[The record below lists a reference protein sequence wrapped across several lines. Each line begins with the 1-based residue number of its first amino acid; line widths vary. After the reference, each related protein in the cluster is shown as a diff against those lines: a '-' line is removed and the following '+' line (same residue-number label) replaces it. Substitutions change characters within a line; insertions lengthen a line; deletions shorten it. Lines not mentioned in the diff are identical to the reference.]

1 MKRTRTRQGAA
12 QVPPKPGRRERRRAE
27 IREKLYE
34 AALHLFMTRGV
45 QATTVK
51 DITDAADLGKGTFF
65 NYFPTKE
72 HILATFYE
80 RQLAGAEDALQAAQE
95 RGELVR
101 KTLETLVART
111 SEEASRSSAL
121 VRSFLIAIIGN
132 PRVGDIVLPLLQLR
146 RQRIEELL
154 TIGQERGEIRRDW
167 PASEM
172 ARIQQELAFGTS
184 LFWAL
189 EPRAP
194 LNELLEG
201 NLELFWSSPRATATQ
216 NSRAKAAP
224 KRSRGRH

>member
-1 MKRTRTRQGAA
+1 VLKRARATHHAPP
-12 QVPPKPGRRERRRAE
+12 VPPTPGRRERRRAE
-27 IREKLYE
+27 IREKLYV
-34 AALHLFMTRGV
+34 AALDLFMSRGV

-51 DITDAADLGKGTFF
+51 NITDAADLGKGTFF

-80 RQLAGAEDALQAAQE
+80 RQLAGAEEALRAAQE
-95 RGELVR
+95 RGERVR
-101 KTLETLVART
+101 KILEDLVQST

-132 PRVGDIVLPLLQLR
+132 PSVGEIVLPLLQLR

-154 TIGQERGEIRRDW
+154 TIGQQRGEIRRDW

-172 ARIQQELAFGTS
+172 ARVQQELAFGTS

-189 EPRAP
+189 HPVAP
-194 LNELLEG
+194 LSKLLEG
-201 NLELFWSSPRATATQ
+201 NLELFWSSRRAT
-216 NSRAKAAP
+216 AAP
-224 KRSRGRH
+224 KRSGVRRA